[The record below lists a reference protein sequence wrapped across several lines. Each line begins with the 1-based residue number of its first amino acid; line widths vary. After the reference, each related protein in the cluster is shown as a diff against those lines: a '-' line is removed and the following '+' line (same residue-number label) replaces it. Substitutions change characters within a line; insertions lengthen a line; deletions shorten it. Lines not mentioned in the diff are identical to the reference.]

1 MSGERSASR
10 HPYAAAF
17 AIASVLIAARLFL
30 PAAALTFSAREAI
43 AFKST
48 GLPNWIR
55 LALALPEMLGA
66 VLFVIPKTFYLGASV
81 LLLDLTGA
89 IIVHLSL
96 GIKPFSLYL
105 LMAAVLSLA
114 LVHAAF
120 LRCELQR

>member
-1 MSGERSASR
+1 
-10 HPYAAAF
+10 
-17 AIASVLIAARLFL
+17 
-30 PAAALTFSAREAI
+30 
-43 AFKST
+43 
-48 GLPNWIR
+48 

-89 IIVHLSL
+89 IIVHLAL

-105 LMAAVLSLA
+105 LLAAVLSLA